1 MLFIKVCNRDI
12 VRIANV
18 LFILSIPTFSL
29 FQANAQTYPATIK
42 IPVTYYDFHSDG
54 SNPEFEKTPT
64 ASATHTGMVNS
75 ILGPNRKPTVGSNPY
90 WNCNI
95 SKWFVPWTAGDFTIP
110 NYTNP
115 ATTACSNPFS
125 TVNYDTAFKNIT
137 FQDTLLFSLVPGTQG
152 TYQYSNDAFFPLD
165 GKGFGADEANLAY
178 RNHNYSFSMELHYQ
192 FLKVLGLIF
201 RFESNDDMWVF
212 VNNKLVI
219 DIGGMHAYG
228 NDSLNVDS
236 LGLLNG
242 SSYSFDLFHC
252 QRHATGSSIQ
262 ITTNISTQPLLSN
275 LSYSLNPAIYQV
287 NKPIPIDTPSYQ
299 GVAAFSYSIFP
310 PVPPGLTFDTTKG
323 ILSGTPTIAMPMT
336 KYKVIATNAG
346 GSDTATLSIT
356 INSAPRLI
364 SAVASNGSSENVLLT
379 FDKPVDTFAV
389 TYQNINSNFHLSN
402 GHSWLSGF
410 GIITSAIW
418 NPDSTMLLVNLS
430 TTVSPPTIAVGDTI
444 FFSLGQNGVV
454 LIGNLSTGVY
464 NHQIKNLAKYSIN
477 TGKNQII
484 FSIRPDLV
492 ENSKIKIQNL
502 SGKLITDFQGSQR
515 TILNCKSFSAGLYIA
530 RIYLKNNP
538 STSIPF
544 LINP

>member
-1 MLFIKVCNRDI
+1 
-12 VRIANV
+12 
-18 LFILSIPTFSL
+18 
-29 FQANAQTYPATIK
+29 
-42 IPVTYYDFHSDG
+42 
-54 SNPEFEKTPT
+54 
-64 ASATHTGMVNS
+64 
-75 ILGPNRKPTVGSNPY
+75 
-90 WNCNI
+90 
-95 SKWFVPWTAGDFTIP
+95 
-110 NYTNP
+110 
-115 ATTACSNPFS
+115 
-125 TVNYDTAFKNIT
+125 
-137 FQDTLLFSLVPGTQG
+137 
-152 TYQYSNDAFFPLD
+152 
-165 GKGFGADEANLAY
+165 
-178 RNHNYSFSMELHYQ
+178 MELHWQ
-192 FLKVLGLIF
+192 FTKIPGLTF
-201 RFESNDDMWVF
+201 QFESDDDMWVF
-212 VNNKLVI
+212 INNKLVM
-219 DIGGMHAYG
+219 DLGGEHNTTTG
-228 NDSLNVDS
+228 SINVDS
-236 LGLLNG
+236 LGLTDNNQYL
-242 SSYSFDLFHC
+242 FDVYKC
-252 QRHATGSSIQ
+252 ERVVTGSAIR
-262 ITTNISTQPLLSN
+262 ITTNINTQPLPTN

-287 NKPIPIDTPSYQ
+287 NKPIPIDTPTYQ
-299 GVAAFSYSIFP
+299 GAGVFSYTIFP
-310 PVPPGLTFDTTKG
+310 PVPSGLIFDTTKG
-323 ILSGTPTIAMPMT
+323 ILSGTLTIAMSMT

-364 SAVASNGSSENVLLT
+364 SAVASTGSAENVLLT